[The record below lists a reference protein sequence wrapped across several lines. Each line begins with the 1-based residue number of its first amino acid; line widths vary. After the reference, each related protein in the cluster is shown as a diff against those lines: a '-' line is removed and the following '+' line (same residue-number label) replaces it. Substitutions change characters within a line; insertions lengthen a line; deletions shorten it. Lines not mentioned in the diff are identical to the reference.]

1 MGSWLNRL
9 SVVSSD
15 ELERKVAENTRTD
28 GTCRR
33 MYGTVEPGYKSTGYK
48 STPAIRAI
56 LLIPVL
62 STML

>member
-1 MGSWLNRL
+1 MCRYTRI
-9 SVVSSD
+9 VDISD
-15 ELERKVAENTRTD
+15 VD
-28 GTCRR
+28 ICDVDC
-33 MYGTVEPGYKSTGYK
+33 TVEPGYKSTGYK